1 MNEKQINILVFLAMT
16 EPESTS
22 SEIEERSANVSD
34 VDANTVCYSG
44 MHVQIMRITF
54 TLDKVTDS

>member
-1 MNEKQINILVFLAMT
+1 MT

-34 VDANTVCYSG
+34 VDANAVCYYEY
-44 MHVQIMRITF
+44 RI
-54 TLDKVTDS
+54 L